1 MKRREVRAG
10 SEARGNSCRKGGW
23 MTVKTTERTDLWTRE
38 DELCLYE
45 NYKNMPVQQLAE
57 KLNRSERAVRV
68 KASDLKLSKRRY
80 VTQEHERIVEL
91 AKTAKSYQEIADE
104 IGFAVHNVYRHMQ
117 KVGIEIEG
125 KQIPRP
131 PRGVAMKHDEI
142 VIAAKECRTY
152 SDIAKRVGF
161 SPPAVT
167 KYMKLKGIEIEGHV
181 GRVPRVDKKKNK
193 EIIQQNC
200 ELESEPTL
208 KNWYAYWYT
217 TYRKA
222 NVQDVTRTRYE
233 GIFGTICNH
242 EISDKKIKDIT
253 RGDAQNYMN
262 WYGRDR
268 SKNTVYDHWQLVRSA
283 FSDAV
288 ADGYIKLNPFKNLRP
303 IFREQNMSVSELK
316 EKRDEKKW
324 LEMDEY
330 MKLKYHLLFWMDT
343 NLKEPPIYAS
353 SKSKAGK
360 PVNSGIVA
368 KQMVRAVIFIALK
381 TGARIA
387 EVLGLTREDI
397 LFETDEI
404 NIEKT
409 WDYRKGD
416 RFKKTKN
423 LASIRKVYT
432 DKETMQTMQ
441 KYFDWM
447 DKYNVETK
455 EGTLFI
461 TDGIGTHMSTFN
473 LELNRILEEL
483 AIEKITMHKLRHTQA
498 SILIAKD
505 VPLQLVA
512 KRLGHTDTMMIQR
525 VYGHLLKE
533 TEERGNKMIAGFL

>member
-1 MKRREVRAG
+1 
-10 SEARGNSCRKGGW
+10 
-23 MTVKTTERTDLWTRE
+23 
-38 DELCLYE
+38 
-45 NYKNMPVQQLAE
+45 
-57 KLNRSERAVRV
+57 
-68 KASDLKLSKRRY
+68 
-80 VTQEHERIVEL
+80 
-91 AKTAKSYQEIADE
+91 
-104 IGFAVHNVYRHMQ
+104 
-117 KVGIEIEG
+117 
-125 KQIPRP
+125 
-131 PRGVAMKHDEI
+131 
-142 VIAAKECRTY
+142 
-152 SDIAKRVGF
+152 
-161 SPPAVT
+161 
-167 KYMKLKGIEIEGHV
+167 
-181 GRVPRVDKKKNK
+181 
-193 EIIQQNC
+193 
-200 ELESEPTL
+200 
-208 KNWYAYWYT
+208 
-217 TYRKA
+217 
-222 NVQDVTRTRYE
+222 
-233 GIFGTICNH
+233 
-242 EISDKKIKDIT
+242 
-253 RGDAQNYMN
+253 
-262 WYGRDR
+262 
-268 SKNTVYDHWQLVRSA
+268 
-283 FSDAV
+283 
-288 ADGYIKLNPFKNLRP
+288 
-303 IFREQNMSVSELK
+303 
-316 EKRDEKKW
+316 
-324 LEMDEY
+324 

-447 DKYNVETK
+447 DKYGVETK

-483 AIEKITMHKLRHTQA
+483 TIEKITMHKLRHTQA

-533 TEERGNKMIAGFL
+533 TEDRGNKMIAGFL